1 MIVARNKVDD
11 LELTSLW
18 DKYILLYY
26 LPTLMMVVTSWF
38 FYLLPSTS
46 YPARTALLVTVF
58 LLLINIYN
66 GVVNDTPNSDGMT
79 ALEEW
84 ALTCVVC
91 VFGTLLT
98 YAIILGRDQMIIQ
111 VLSQSKS

>member
-1 MIVARNKVDD
+1 MSNLLIINLNVA
-11 LELTSLW
+11 ELTNLY
-18 DKYILLYY
+18 DKYIFLYY
-26 LPTLMMVVTSWF
+26 VPTIMMVTTSWF

-46 YPARTALLVTVF
+46 YPARTALLITVF

-66 GVVNDTPNSDGMT
+66 SVVNETPNSDGMT

-84 ALTCVVC
+84 TLACVIT

-98 YAIILGRDQMIIQ
+98 YAIILARDQMIIQ
-111 VLSQSKS
+111 VT